1 MTHENWLTAG
11 IESTLSRSSFIIHPS
26 SFTPMPTRL
35 AAILALLAFA
45 FCLVIGGL
53 EAGNTFATT
62 VSRALAAMAGTFVIG
77 LVLGAMGQKMIDE
90 NLKPLAKEPSE
101 PEKIKGKTPANGR

>member
-1 MTHENWLTAG
+1 
-11 IESTLSRSSFIIHPS
+11 
-26 SFTPMPTRL
+26 MPQRL

-53 EAGNTFATT
+53 ETGNTFTTT

-77 LVLGAMGQKMIDE
+77 LILGSMAQRMIDE
-90 NLKPLAKEPSE
+90 NLKPLTKEPVE
-101 PEKIKGKTPANGR
+101 PEKLKGKTPANGR